1 MSRAQIIPKPDASS
15 RRERL
20 RRLQLMTAAILA
32 LAAAQLLEPP
42 PAAAQT
48 VTPTAVAGA
57 AQTPD
62 LRVLVARIALYPDDV
77 LSLVLPASTAT
88 LDVVEAVRFLGK
100 RQQDSSLTPDP
111 TWDPSVIALLNY
123 PEALKLM
130 DSDLDWTTQLGQ
142 AVTDNLESVLDAI
155 QAIRSEAMK
164 AGYLASNEQVSVVQ
178 TVATTATAGSAE
190 PITITSTDPDVAY
203 VPAYDPGVVVNQGYA
218 AAAPITYPQPYLN
231 YQYPAAP
238 FFTGLLF
245 GTAVGYGMNWDDDDI
260 DIDFNDVDFDDINW
274 DNVDWDK
281 VDRVRSDINGDV
293 NFNNFVNN
301 GVLKNTDRTALQSRI
316 NENRQNF
323 RGAHDRMGDSGQR
336 RWQPD
341 AGAAGRLRQNADRP
355 RRQAQGLAPTQRAAA
370 EGLRQR
376 QGANRAG
383 TQRQRVGQDAARRG
397 NTFGGVQPR
406 RETGRA
412 STRGRESLDLP
423 RRPSAGSPGRPTQ
436 RQMNRPSRQ
445 QSPAFRQ
452 QRSGGSRAF
461 GGVSS
466 GSRTRMESNR
476 GHRGGGGRAMGG
488 RGGGGGGRRR

>member
-1 MSRAQIIPKPDASS
+1 MSRALITPKPDASS
-15 RRERL
+15 RRDWL
-20 RRLQLMTAAILA
+20 GRLQLTIACILA
-32 LAAAQLLEPP
+32 LAAAQFGG
-42 PAAAQT
+42 PAPLAAQT

-57 AQTPD
+57 QQTPD

-88 LDVVEAVRFLGK
+88 LDVVEAARFLGK
-100 RQQDSSLTPDP
+100 REQDSSLTPDP

-130 DSDLDWTTQLGQ
+130 DSDLDWTNQLGQ
-142 AVTDNLESVLDAI
+142 AVTDNLEQVLDAI

-164 AGYLASNEQVSVVQ
+164 AGYLASNQQVSVTQ
-178 TVATTATAGSAE
+178 TVATTATAGGTE

-203 VPAYDPGVVVNQGYA
+203 VPAYDPAPIVTQSYA
-218 AAAPITYPQPYLN
+218 AAAPIAYPEPYLN

-245 GTAVGYGMNWDDDDI
+245 GTAIGYGMDWDDDDI
-260 DIDFNDVDFDDINW
+260 DVDFHDVDFDDIDF

-281 VDRVRSDINGDV
+281 VDRLRPDINGDV

-323 RGAHDRMGDSGQR
+323 RGAHDRVGDSGQR

-341 AGAAGRLRQNADRP
+341 AGSAGRLRQNADRP

-423 RRPSAGSPGRPTQ
+423 RRSSANAPGRPTQ

-445 QSPAFRQ
+445 QSPAVR
-452 QRSGGSRAF
+452 QRSGGSRPF
-461 GGVSS
+461 GGVSN
-466 GSRTRMESNR
+466 GNRTRMESNR
-476 GHRGGGGRAMGG
+476 GHRGGGGGRGAGG

>member
-1 MSRAQIIPKPDASS
+1 
-15 RRERL
+15 
-20 RRLQLMTAAILA
+20 LQLTIACLLA
-32 LAAAQLLEPP
+32 LATAQLSA
-42 PAAAQT
+42 PAPVAAQT

-57 AQTPD
+57 QQTPD

-100 RQQDSSLTPDP
+100 REQDASLTPDP

-130 DSDLDWTTQLGQ
+130 DSDLDWTNRLGQ

-178 TVATTATAGSAE
+178 TVATTATAGSTQ

-245 GTAVGYGMNWDDDDI
+245 GTAVGYGMDWDDDDI
-260 DIDFNDVDFDDINW
+260 DIDFDNVDFDDINW

-281 VDRVRSDINGDV
+281 AGRLRSDLNVNGDL
-293 NFNNFVNN
+293 NYNKFVNN
-301 GVLKNTDRTALQSRI
+301 GVLKNTDRAALQSRI
-316 NENRQNF
+316 DANRQNF

-336 RWQPD
+336 RWQPQ
-341 AGAAGRLRQNADRP
+341 AGSADRLRQNADRP

-376 QGANRAG
+376 QGAGGAG
-383 TQRQRVGQDAARRG
+383 TQRQRVGDGGARRG
-397 NTFGGVQPR
+397 NAFGGVQPR

-423 RRPSAGSPGRPTQ
+423 RRSSANAPGRPTQ

-445 QSPAFRQ
+445 QSPAVR

-461 GGVSS
+461 GGVSN
-466 GSRTRMESNR
+466 GNRTRMESNR
-476 GHRGGGGRAMGG
+476 GHRGGGGGRGAGG

>member
-1 MSRAQIIPKPDASS
+1 MSRAPNSSRPDAASP
-15 RRERL
+15 RDWL
-20 RRLQLMTAAILA
+20 GRLQLTIACILA
-32 LAAAQLLEPP
+32 LATAQFGV
-42 PAAAQT
+42 PAPVAAQT
-48 VTPTAVAGA
+48 VTPTAVAGT
-57 AQTPD
+57 AQTTD
-62 LRVLVARIALYPDDV
+62 LRTLVARIALYPDDV

-88 LDVVEAVRFLGK
+88 LDVVEAARFLGK
-100 RQQDSSLTPDP
+100 REQDPSLTPDP

-123 PEALKLM
+123 PEALRLM
-130 DSDLDWTTQLGQ
+130 DSDLDWTSQLGQ

-155 QAIRSEAMK
+155 QALRSEAMK
-164 AGYLASNEQVSVVQ
+164 AGYLASNQQVSVTQ
-178 TVATTATAGSAE
+178 TVATTATAGSTE

-203 VPAYDPGVVVNQGYA
+203 VPTYDPAPVVSQSYV
-218 AAAPITYPQPYLN
+218 AAAPIAYPEPYLN

-245 GTAVGYGMNWDDDDI
+245 GTAVGYGMDWDDDDI
-260 DIDFNDVDFDDINW
+260 DIDFDDVDFDDIDW
-274 DNVDWDK
+274 DDVDWDK
-281 VDRVRSDINGDV
+281 VDRLRPDINGDV

-316 NENRQNF
+316 SENRQNF
-323 RGAHDRMGDSGQR
+323 RSAHDRVGDSGQR

-376 QGANRAG
+376 QGAGAAG
-383 TQRQRVGQDAARRG
+383 TQRQRVGDRTPRRG

-423 RRPSAGSPGRPTQ
+423 RRPSVGSPSRPTQ
-436 RQMNRPSRQ
+436 RQMTQRPRQ
-445 QSPAFRQ
+445 QSPAVR
-452 QRSGGSRAF
+452 QRSGGSRPF

-466 GSRTRMESNR
+466 GSRTRVESNR
-476 GHRGGGGRAMGG
+476 GHRGGGGGRGLGG
-488 RGGGGGGRRR
+488 RGAGGGRRR

>member
-1 MSRAQIIPKPDASS
+1 MFRAPNSPMPDAAPH
-15 RRERL
+15 RDRL
-20 RRLQLMTAAILA
+20 RRLQLTIACLFA
-32 LAAAQLLEPP
+32 LAAAGLVGPA

-57 AQTPD
+57 AQATD
-62 LRVLVARIALYPDDV
+62 LRTLVARIALYPDDV

-88 LDVVEAVRFLGK
+88 LDVVEAARFLGK
-100 RQQDSSLTPDP
+100 REKDASLTPDP

-142 AVTDNLESVLDAI
+142 AVTDNLEQVLDAV

-178 TVATTATAGSAE
+178 TVATTATAGSTE

-203 VPAYDPGVVVNQGYA
+203 VPAYDPGVVVNQSYA
-218 AAAPITYPQPYLN
+218 AAAPIAYPQPYLN

-245 GTAVGYGMNWDDDDI
+245 GTAVGYGMDWDDDDI
-260 DIDFNDVDFDDINW
+260 DIDFDDVDFDDIDF

-281 VDRVRSDINGDV
+281 VDRLRPDINGDV

-323 RGAHDRMGDSGQR
+323 RASHDRVGDSGQR
-336 RWQPD
+336 RWQPQ
-341 AGAAGRLRQNADRP
+341 AGSADRLRQNADRP

-376 QGANRAG
+376 QTAGRAG
-383 TQRQRVGQDAARRG
+383 TQRQRVGDGGARRG
-397 NTFGGVQPR
+397 NAFGGVQPR

-423 RRPSAGSPGRPTQ
+423 RRSSMGSPGRPTQ

-445 QSPAFRQ
+445 QSPAFR

-476 GHRGGGGRAMGG
+476 GHRGGGGGRGMGG